1 MVAFPRLDDRS
12 RTVGI
17 DLGTTNTCVAHVRN
31 HVAKM
36 VPTDRGNLVLPSV
49 VTLAA
54 NGQLLV
60 GGVAK
65 DQMVTNPANTVYG
78 AKRLIGRKFNS
89 RLVQAMKDRFSYEV
103 VEGPNGDAA
112 VRLGG
117 KVYALPEISAL
128 VLAQVKR
135 MAEQF
140 LGGPVNDAIISVP
153 AYYNDNQRNAVKEA
167 GRLAGLTVK
176 RIVNEPTAAAL
187 AYAHNRSLSQK
198 VLVYDLGGGTFDVS
212 VLQLHGNVFEVLAT
226 GGDTFLGGVDFDN
239 RVADHVLDRF
249 QKETRLDLRE
259 SPIALQRIR
268 GAAEACKIDLT
279 PGPARRAVDLPFIT
293 EHRGKP
299 VDLRIPVS
307 REELNALTEDLVK
320 RTFDI
325 CDQVLGHKGIAPRE
339 IGEIILVGGQSRM
352 PLVQQLIRD
361 HFGRPARKGVHPD
374 ECVAQGAALLGD
386 SLGRTG
392 SLTLLDVLSMPIG
405 IATAGGR
412 FRRILD
418 RNTTIPASRSFR
430 LPAPREAKGDIVIEI
445 FQGDSDLVVDNEYLG
460 TLRIDGLLAGHKI
473 DFKLSEECLPVGDRR
488 PAGRRTRGG
497 AAGDARHARGDS
509 HGAGERSAAARGNR
523 CAGAS
528 HGNGVLR
535 LTAAKVQKLGSSDR
549 EEPDPRRPP
558 TLIRVPHASRGG
570 GEVRSERKSRTRP
583 SDSTRRRSRRRRL
596 GRRRGR
602 HHQSGPPSSIP
613 PSSVPPSSGFR
624 HHRLRHHRFH
634 RRQGSQL
641 SGGSAAV
648 RWTRVW
654 QATVR

>member
-1 MVAFPRLDDRS
+1 MVFGRRGGSTNPPLPLREALTFGWRGGPTNSPVPLREALTFGWPGGPTNPPLPLREALGEDQGGGSTSARRYPRPHPSLSSPRPKSPQSIEAAADAWYFSRRVEDRS
-12 RTVGI
+12 RTLGI

-49 VTLAA
+49 VALSAS
-54 NGQLLV
+54 GDLLV

-65 DQMVTNPANTVYG
+65 DQMLTNPSNTIYG

-89 RLVQAMKDRFSYEV
+89 RTVQAMKDRFAYQV
-103 VEGPNGDAA
+103 VEGPDGDAA
-112 VRLGG
+112 VQLGG

-135 MAEQF
+135 MSEQF
-140 LGGPVNDAIISVP
+140 LGVAIEDAIISVP

-187 AYAHNRSLSQK
+187 AYAYNRSLSQK
-198 VLVYDLGGGTFDVS
+198 ILVYDLGGGTFDVS

-239 RVADHVLDRF
+239 RIVDYVLDRF
-249 QKETRLDLRE
+249 RKETKIDLRQNL
-259 SPIALQRIR
+259 IAMQRIR

-279 PGPARRAVDLPFIT
+279 LIPNAVVELRFIQ
-293 EHRGKP
+293 ELRGKP
-299 VDLRIPVS
+299 IDLHIPLS
-307 REELNALTEDLVK
+307 REQLNALTVDLVQ

-361 HFGRPARKGVHPD
+361 HFGKPARKGVHPD

-386 SLGRTG
+386 SIGRTG

-418 RNTTIPASRSFR
+418 RNTTIPTARSFR
-430 LPAPREAKGDIVIEI
+430 LPAPREPRGDIVMEI

-460 TLRIDGLLAGHKI
+460 TLRIDGALSGHKI
-473 DFKLSEECLPVGDRR
+473 DFKLSEECLLAVTVDR
-488 PAGRRTRGG
+488 P
-497 AAGDARHARGDS
+497 
-509 HGAGERSAAARGNR
+509 GAGPSLVKLATHDTPEEIKTALANDRQ
-523 CAGAS
+523 
-528 HGNGVLR
+528 LR
-535 LTAAKVQKLGSSDR
+535 EG
-549 EEPDPRRPP
+549 PRPP
-558 TLIRVPHASRGG
+558 PAASEGFFA
-570 GEVRSERKSRTRP
+570 SLK
-583 SDSTRRRSRRRRL
+583 RRL
-596 GRRRGR
+596 RN
-602 HHQSGPPSSIP
+602 
-613 PSSVPPSSGFR
+613 
-624 HHRLRHHRFH
+624 
-634 RRQGSQL
+634 
-641 SGGSAAV
+641 
-648 RWTRVW
+648 
-654 QATVR
+654 